1 MIVYENVPLNFCE
14 KAAKS
19 APRQSHRAQKLHTY
33 SVTEVKKGTLIASVR
48 QGVSFFL
55 EHNTKLPTHKGVL
68 SFLGGFGISIAQ
80 RLPNGKKNCTI
91 GA

>member
-1 MIVYENVPLNFCE
+1 MILYENVPDFLHN
-14 KAAKS
+14 KS

-33 SVTEVKKGTLIASVR
+33 SVSR
-48 QGVSFFL
+48 SGVSFFL

-68 SFLGGFGISIAQ
+68 SFLGEFGISIAQ

>member
-1 MIVYENVPLNFCE
+1 MIVYENVPLNLCK

-19 APRQSHRAQKLHTY
+19 APRQSHRVQKLHTY
-33 SVTEVKKGTLIASVR
+33 SVSTS
-48 QGVSFFL
+48 GVSFFL

-68 SFLGGFGISIAQ
+68 SFLGEFGISIAQ

>member
-1 MIVYENVPLNFCE
+1 MQKDSKKRP
-14 KAAKS
+14 AAKPQG
-19 APRQSHRAQKLHTY
+19 AKTAHLQRYRGKKGHTY
-33 SVTEVKKGTLIASVR
+33 SVSTS
-48 QGVSFFL
+48 GVSFFL

-80 RLPNGKKNCTI
+80 RLPNDKKNCTI

>member
-1 MIVYENVPLNFCE
+1 MLYENVPDFLHN
-14 KAAKS
+14 KS

-33 SVTEVKKGTLIASVR
+33 SVTEVKKGTTYSVSTS
-48 QGVSFFL
+48 GGSFFL

-68 SFLGGFGISIAQ
+68 SFLGEFGISIAQ